1 MLWQV
6 EHGEHE
12 ATVREQMRINKMPA
26 PKWIEEKPELK
37 IGLEFYWRAFWEL
50 ATCRQIAHGA
60 EGPIP
65 WTSMNEYATRFEI
78 RGDEFDRFAMVI
90 KAVDSKY
97 LMSRGK
103 KIGKINAAG
112 QGTKPTGPVP
122 RVTKERTPIGV
133 SK

>member
-37 IGLEFYWRAFWEL
+37 FGLEFYWKAFWDL

-65 WTSMNEYATRFEI
+65 WTAMKEYANQFDI
-78 RGDEFDRFAMVI
+78 RGIEFDRFS
-90 KAVDSKY
+90 AVLKILDSKY

-103 KIGKINAAG
+103 KIGTINAAG
-112 QGTKPTGPVP
+112 AGTKPGP
-122 RVTKERTPIGV
+122 ERPTIRERKPLGV
-133 SK
+133 RK